1 MIGWPKRQ
9 TLVGVI
15 IALPFFSSHNI
26 PVKIQI
32 ILGLPYFGLNFIR
45 LKVKQEPKSR
55 EYNVCKR
62 LDFPR
67 FPGRYG
73 GVEGGVENC

>member
-1 MIGWPKRQ
+1 MYNLKPLRESIKMLLNVQISTKANKVIGWPKRQ

-32 ILGLPYFGLNFIR
+32 MLGWT
-45 LKVKQEPKSR
+45 LKGKFYK
-55 EYNVCKR
+55 N
-62 LDFPR
+62 D
-67 FPGRYG
+67 
-73 GVEGGVENC
+73 N

>member
-1 MIGWPKRQ
+1 MLLNVQISTKANKVIGWPKRQ

-32 ILGLPYFGLNFIR
+32 ILG
-45 LKVKQEPKSR
+45 
-55 EYNVCKR
+55 
-62 LDFPR
+62 
-67 FPGRYG
+67 
-73 GVEGGVENC
+73 

>member
-1 MIGWPKRQ
+1 MSAYHLFAGKCTILKRKVYNLKPLCESIKMLLNVQISTKANKVIGWSKRQ

-32 ILGLPYFGLNFIR
+32 ILG
-45 LKVKQEPKSR
+45 
-55 EYNVCKR
+55 
-62 LDFPR
+62 
-67 FPGRYG
+67 
-73 GVEGGVENC
+73 

>member
-1 MIGWPKRQ
+1 MLLNVQISTKANKVIGCPKRQ

-32 ILGLPYFGLNFIR
+32 MLG
-45 LKVKQEPKSR
+45 
-55 EYNVCKR
+55 
-62 LDFPR
+62 
-67 FPGRYG
+67 
-73 GVEGGVENC
+73 

>member
-1 MIGWPKRQ
+1 MSADCLFAGKCTILKRKVYNLKPLCESMKMLLNVQISTKANKVIGCPKRQ

-32 ILGLPYFGLNFIR
+32 MLG
-45 LKVKQEPKSR
+45 
-55 EYNVCKR
+55 
-62 LDFPR
+62 
-67 FPGRYG
+67 
-73 GVEGGVENC
+73 

>member
-1 MIGWPKRQ
+1 MSAYYLFAGKCTILKRKVYHLKPLCESIKMLLNVQISTKANKVIGWPKRQ

-32 ILGLPYFGLNFIR
+32 ILG
-45 LKVKQEPKSR
+45 
-55 EYNVCKR
+55 
-62 LDFPR
+62 
-67 FPGRYG
+67 
-73 GVEGGVENC
+73 